1 MRHVQALRSG
11 CLGPSVGRKRNMDE
25 AAVLRSAPLPRD
37 RAVSLQW
44 LRLVA
49 AAMVVLYHA
58 AVYLQIM
65 KGSTWGT
72 ELVPGWFG
80 AVGVGLFFA
89 LSGYLMS
96 RIMTTTSFQDFILHR
111 IIRIYPTFFLATIL
125 FLGLGTIAGLSPIWD
140 WRSWTLMPSGPAS
153 YALGVEWTLVFEMM
167 FYVFV
172 GLLILFKKQ
181 GSAITVLIAW
191 LLVMNLHNVYR
202 PDDPSINLF
211 HPFGL
216 PFVSL
221 NVAFAAGML
230 LPLVLKTHVPHP
242 VIAILIGLN
251 TFYIGAHFGTVPVRW
266 GIGIGAGLIVLSLAS
281 WQYDGNLPGQ
291 RILDRIGDRGGS
303 YTYALYLIHVPIIRM
318 VYVQSDG
325 QDPRFLFWLVV
336 VVSFASSIP
345 FGMLDNYLYRQLK
358 KRSDRASS
366 PVKSSLAFGFVAVFL
381 VYSVLAGIAL

>member
-1 MRHVQALRSG
+1 
-11 CLGPSVGRKRNMDE
+11 
-25 AAVLRSAPLPRD
+25 
-37 RAVSLQW
+37 
-44 LRLVA
+44 
-49 AAMVVLYHA
+49 
-58 AVYLQIM
+58 
-65 KGSTWGT
+65 
-72 ELVPGWFG
+72 
-80 AVGVGLFFA
+80 
-89 LSGYLMS
+89 
-96 RIMTTTSFQDFILHR
+96 
-111 IIRIYPTFFLATIL
+111 
-125 FLGLGTIAGLSPIWD
+125 
-140 WRSWTLMPSGPAS
+140 MPSGPAS

-172 GLLILFKKQ
+172 GLLIFFKKQ

-211 HPFGL
+211 HPFDL

-318 VYVQSDG
+318 VY
-325 QDPRFLFWLVV
+325 F
-336 VVSFASSIP
+336 
-345 FGMLDNYLYRQLK
+345 QLK
-358 KRSDRASS
+358 
-366 PVKSSLAFGFVAVFL
+366 GWH
-381 VYSVLAGIAL
+381 

>member
-1 MRHVQALRSG
+1 
-11 CLGPSVGRKRNMDE
+11 
-25 AAVLRSAPLPRD
+25 
-37 RAVSLQW
+37 
-44 LRLVA
+44 
-49 AAMVVLYHA
+49 MVVLYHA